1 MCTFQQEFNFALA
14 KLCFIFIK
22 IFCLQGKMASTTE
35 PIPLRTL
42 TTLLNYEKMIS
53 DPVFMNTKLF
63 QSSLADPGFVNRG
76 MINYPSLFE
85 VEPATI
91 Q

>member
-1 MCTFQQEFNFALA
+1 
-14 KLCFIFIK
+14 
-22 IFCLQGKMASTTE
+22 
-35 PIPLRTL
+35 
-42 TTLLNYEKMIS
+42 MIS